1 MGTSRSFQAMLNEF
15 MPNTLLMHEQIERSW
30 YFKNVEMNNGWKGG
44 NMVVPFEGAGA
55 SSIAF
60 GALTDSTDIAESQY
74 VRGNVPDYKEAWGSI
89 ILHQRDLMD
98 HSGKIPESTF
108 LSLVPKEI
116 EKFTAKMKQAIS
128 TQLLIGAHFAKF
140 TANGTVGGVIAV
152 DHIDRFDIGQK
163 LEIDDNDSASL
174 VVYVIGI
181 NLDASSITVSL
192 TRGGA
197 AADVSAYT
205 TAQAAKCYHPGV
217 LTNGTFNSLAGT
229 LLSAANGGSATVH
242 GVTKTLWP
250 ALQALNYS
258 GAAFTASNLLD
269 SLFDVYTDVRS
280 KGKGNATQIVMSYKH
295 LGSVMKKIEQNK
307 GAYYVTKQP
316 TTNVYGWTTITI
328 GTVKGE
334 LTITGILEMDNDLIM
349 FLDLSTLC
357 FYSNGGI
364 KKRQAPDGKEYFEVR
379 SAANGYSYIL
389 DLCLFGE
396 NVCTLPAN
404 NAIVYGIS
412 Y

>member
-1 MGTSRSFQAMLNEF
+1 MGTSRTFQAMLNEF
-15 MPNTLLMHEQIERSW
+15 MPNTLLMHETIERSW
-30 YFKNVEMNNGWKGG
+30 FFKNVEMNNSWKGG
-44 NMVVPFEGAGA
+44 NLVVPFEGAGA

-60 GALTDSTDIAESQY
+60 GALTDSADIAESQY
-74 VRGNVPDYKEAWGSI
+74 VRGNVADYKEAWGSI

-116 EKFTAKMKQAIS
+116 EKFTNKMKQAIS
-128 TQLLIGAHFAKF
+128 TQLLIGSHFAKF
-140 TANGTVGGVIAV
+140 TANGTAGGVIAV

-163 LEIDDNDSASL
+163 LEIDDNDSAAL
-174 VVYVIGI
+174 VVYVIAI
-181 NLDASSITVSL
+181 NLNDSTITVSA

-197 AADVSAYT
+197 AVDVSAYT
-205 TAQAAKCYHPGV
+205 TAQSAKCYHPGV
-217 LTNGTFNSLAGT
+217 LTNGTFNSLAST

-269 SLFDVYTDVRS
+269 SLFDVYTDVRG
-280 KGKGNATQIVMSYKH
+280 KGKGNATKIVLSYKH
-295 LGSVMKKIEQNK
+295 LGSIMKKIELNK

-316 TTNVYGWTTITI
+316 TTNVYGWTTITL
-328 GTVKGE
+328 GSVKGE
-334 LTITGILEMDNDLIM
+334 LEITAVMEMDNDLIM
-349 FLDLSTLC
+349 FIDMSTLT

-379 SAANGYSYIL
+379 SAANGYSYIM

-404 NAIVYGIS
+404 NAIVYGVS

>member
-1 MGTSRSFQAMLNEF
+1 MGTSRTFQAMLNEF
-15 MPNTLLMHEQIERSW
+15 MPNSLLMHEQIERSW

-44 NMVVPFEGAGA
+44 NMIVPFEGAGA

-60 GALTDSTDIAESQY
+60 GALTDSSDIAESQY
-74 VRGNVPDYKEAWGSI
+74 IRGSVPDYKEAWGSI

-116 EKFTAKMKQAIS
+116 EKFTSKMKQAIS

-163 LEIDDNDSASL
+163 LEIDDNDSAAL
-174 VVYVIGI
+174 TVYVIGI
-181 NLDASSITVSL
+181 DLNSSSITVSL

-205 TAQAAKCYHPGV
+205 TAQGAKCYHPGV

-229 LLSAANGGSATVH
+229 LLSAANGGSPTVH

-250 ALQALNYS
+250 ALQALNYN
-258 GAAFTASNLLD
+258 GALFTASNLLD

-280 KGKGNATQIVMSYKH
+280 KGKGNATKIVLSYKH
-295 LGSVMKKIEQNK
+295 LGSIMKKIELNK
-307 GAYYVTKQP
+307 GAFYVTKQP
-316 TTNVYGWTTITI
+316 TTNVYGWTTITL
-328 GTVKGE
+328 GSVKGE
-334 LTITGILEMDNDLIM
+334 LEITAILEMDDDIIM
-349 FLDLSTLC
+349 FLDMSTLC

-404 NAIVYGIS
+404 NAIVYGVS